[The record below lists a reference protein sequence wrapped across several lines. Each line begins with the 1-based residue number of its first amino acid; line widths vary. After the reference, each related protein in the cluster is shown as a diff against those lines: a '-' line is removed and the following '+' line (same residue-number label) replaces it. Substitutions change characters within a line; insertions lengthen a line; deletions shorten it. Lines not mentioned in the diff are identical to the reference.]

1 MYQSNQWYNW
11 STGFASPAVGISSY
25 KWQYSVIGAHR
36 PARSTS
42 APHRTELFVTE
53 SIPFID
59 LQAQRR
65 RLGAPLDAAIRAAV
79 EGGQWILG
87 PQVTQFEQEIAQ
99 WAGVKHAIACAN
111 GTDALLLV
119 LRAWDIGPGDAVFVP
134 AFTFAASGEVVSLA
148 GASPVFVDVLGDTFN
163 MDPASLETA
172 IALVKREGKLTPKAV
187 MPVDLF
193 GQPADYRTL
202 APIARRE
209 GLKLLCDTAQGFGGL
224 LDGKR
229 AGAIGDAAATSF
241 FPAKPLG
248 CYGDGGA
255 IFTNDDGLK
264 DILLSLRMH
273 GQGNDR
279 YEHVRIG
286 FNSRL
291 DTIQAAILIEK
302 LKIFPDEIERR
313 NAVAKRYND
322 AFAGSNRI
330 ITPRVIEGATSTWA
344 QYTLQVENRSKFQ
357 ADLKAAGVPTAV
369 YYPIP
374 LSKQKA
380 YAHYPAAP
388 TPASERLADKVVSLP
403 MHPYLESQVQDR
415 IIEAVLGAVA

>member
-1 MYQSNQWYNW
+1 VADPIQ
-11 STGFASPAVGISSY
+11 
-25 KWQYSVIGAHR
+25 
-36 PARSTS
+36 
-42 APHRTELFVTE
+42 
-53 SIPFID
+53 FID

-65 RLGAPLDAAIRAAV
+65 RLGAPLEAAIAAAV

-87 PQVTQFEQEIAQ
+87 PQVSQLERDLAA

-111 GTDALLLV
+111 GTDALLLI

-134 AFTFAASGEVVSLA
+134 AFTFAASGEVVVLA
-148 GASPVFVDVLGDTFN
+148 GATPVFVDVLPDTFN
-163 MDPASLETA
+163 MDPASLEAA
-172 IALVKREGKLTPKAV
+172 IALGKRDGALTPKAV

-193 GQPADYRTL
+193 GQPADYRAL
-202 APIARRE
+202 APIAARE

-224 LDGKR
+224 WDGKR

-241 FPAKPLG
+241 FPARPLG

-255 IFTNDDGLK
+255 CFTNDDALK
-264 DILLSLRMH
+264 DLLLSIRMH
-273 GQGNDR
+273 GQGSDR

-286 FNSRL
+286 LNSRL

-302 LKIFPDEIERR
+302 LKIFEDEIDKR

-322 AFAGSNRI
+322 AFKGSNRI
-330 ITPRVIEGATSTWA
+330 VTPHVVEGAVSTWA
-344 QYTLQVENRSKFQ
+344 QYTLKVENRAKFQ

-388 TPASERLADKVVSLP
+388 TPVSEALSGQVVSLP
-403 MHPYLESQVQDR
+403 MHPYLDAATQDR
-415 IIEAVLGAVA
+415 IIAAVLESTG